1 MGNGQSAGYSVT
13 SVGHSCVCGN
23 VCVSMGTCTDV
34 WWLARL
40 VSNNEIKSHAQKKN
54 ETCTFRPY
62 IHNEYDEN
70 ICVCR
75 QSISLRRLKNRYD
88 EIKERD
94 EAIKTD
100 YFKMIMKGLEG

>member
-1 MGNGQSAGYSVT
+1 MHSEI
-13 SVGHSCVCGN
+13 SVGHLSVCGGTG
-23 VCVSMGTCTDV
+23 VSVGTRTDV

-40 VSNNEIKSHAQKKN
+40 VGSNEIKSQAQKKN

-62 IHNEYDEN
+62 IHNDYVEN
-70 ICVCR
+70 NCVCR